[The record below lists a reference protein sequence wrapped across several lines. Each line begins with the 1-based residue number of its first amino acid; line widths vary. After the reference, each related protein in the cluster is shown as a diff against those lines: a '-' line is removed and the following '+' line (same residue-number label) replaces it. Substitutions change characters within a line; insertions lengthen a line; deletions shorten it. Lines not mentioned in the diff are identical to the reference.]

1 MQSIES
7 IRHYL
12 LEDSE
17 MAPSGVISPS
27 QPFYHRS
34 SSFGRLV
41 ADHWIDLPFRPDDSD
56 DMVIY
61 LALHDAFSHG
71 WIPGVSNA
79 SVDSKPPVESPE
91 AETPAALPGK
101 GKHYRGVR
109 RRPWGKFAAEIR
121 DPAKNGARVW
131 LGTFETAEAAALAYD
146 SAAYRMRGSRA
157 LLNFPLRIRSVAD
170 SSPSE
175 GKRASPE
182 PPSPS
187 SSSSTSYFPSS
198 PISGSSGSLG
208 SPKRRRRGVAGLA
221 AVCDGLTSPTVVE
234 SAPSPAPAQ
243 LPAQA
248 QSSLGFATRPIGFP
262 VVAVEQLTRA
272 GQLLVS

>member
-1 MQSIES
+1 MHSLDS

-17 MAPSGVISPS
+17 MAPSAVHSPS
-27 QPFYHRS
+27 QPFYYRS

-56 DMVIY
+56 DMVVY

-71 WIPGVSNA
+71 WIPGVTDVSGGN
-79 SVDSKPPVESPE
+79 KPPVESPE
-91 AETPAALPGK
+91 AETPADLTGK

-157 LLNFPLRIRSVAD
+157 LLNFPLRIRSDAD
-170 SSPSE
+170 LSPSA

-187 SSSSTSYFPSS
+187 SSTSSFPSS
-198 PISGSSGSLG
+198 PISGSSGS
-208 SPKRRRRGVAGLA
+208 PKRRRRGGA
-221 AVCDGLTSPTVVE
+221 AACDGLASPAAVE
-234 SAPSPAPAQ
+234 SSPAAVESSLTPVPVQ
-243 LPAQA
+243 MPAQA
-248 QSSLGFATRPIGFP
+248 QTGIGFASRPIGFAGG
-262 VVAVEQLTRA
+262 AVEQLTRA